1 MNMMRNKNR
10 GGNRNNRGGG
20 GRRYNNNGG
29 GGNRQPNDGQNIQ
42 RQKHHATQMLGKYN
56 DLMRNAQ
63 NNGDRVDVEYY
74 LQHIDHYNRVLADIA
89 VIEAERFAE
98 RQAQYGAQAQEANA
112 GTEGEGDAAAGG
124 ASGGDDTAGNQQSR
138 PMRHHHRPRYQHPQ
152 AGAPE
157 AGAAPQASEAGAG
170 NEIPLPGNILP
181 PI

>member
-10 GGNRNNRGGG
+10 GGNRSHRGGG
-20 GRRYNNNGG
+20 GRRYNNGSG
-29 GGNRQPNDGQNIQ
+29 GGNRQQNDGQNLA
-42 RQKHHATQMLGKYN
+42 RQKHHATQMLGKYS

-89 VIEAERFAE
+89 VIEAERYAE
-98 RQAQYGAQAQEANA
+98 RQAQYGAQTQEAPT

-124 ASGGDDTAGNQQSR
+124 AGDEFAGNNPPRMQ
-138 PMRHHHRPRYQHPQ
+138 RHHHRPRYQQQ
-152 AGAPE
+152 A
-157 AGAAPQASEAGAG
+157 AAPSEAGSPQAFDG
-170 NEIPLPGNILP
+170 NANNEIPLPGNILP